1 MVTAFEVAAE
11 RGGPA
16 QFDGAQH
23 TLLSAG
29 QRFGMRLAKLV
40 AMGAHD
46 IGDFQCWSH
55 QNLLLRIDDREGGR
69 SKGLVVAQTVL
80 LARQR

>member
-40 AMGAHD
+40 SMGAHD
-46 IGDFQCWSH
+46 VCDFQCGSH
-55 QNLLLRIDDREGGR
+55 QDLLLRIDHSEGKQIQGTR
-69 SKGLVVAQTVL
+69 LPFC
-80 LARQR
+80 